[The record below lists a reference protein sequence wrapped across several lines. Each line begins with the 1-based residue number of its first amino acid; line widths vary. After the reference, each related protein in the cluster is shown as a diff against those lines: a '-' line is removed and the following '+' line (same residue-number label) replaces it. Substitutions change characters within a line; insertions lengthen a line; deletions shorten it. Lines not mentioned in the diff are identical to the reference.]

1 MDREEACNLIPRSPT
16 ATLAGDAAVP
26 RSSAT
31 RRWSVT
37 ALSPTGG
44 RRKVWRPPT
53 CVTGEADSEV
63 GALEDLA
70 AKLDKGGA

>member
-1 MDREEACNLIPRSPT
+1 
-16 ATLAGDAAVP
+16 
-26 RSSAT
+26 
-31 RRWSVT
+31 VT